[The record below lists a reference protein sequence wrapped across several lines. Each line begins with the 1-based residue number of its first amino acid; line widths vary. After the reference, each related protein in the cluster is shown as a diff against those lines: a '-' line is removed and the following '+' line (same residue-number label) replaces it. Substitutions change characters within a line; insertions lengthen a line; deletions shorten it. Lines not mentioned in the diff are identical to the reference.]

1 MMIGDK
7 PLAVKRITTSDSDE
21 NVLESQNRLKSMVS
35 RCIALENVILLSD
48 MWDDQD
54 FDDVAEDTEN
64 EMQKYGK
71 VIWTV
76 CPKPRKG
83 VRDLAVGKIFIK
95 FESITGST
103 IALSKMGGR
112 KYDGREVIAKYYP
125 EEKFENELFE

>member
-1 MMIGDK
+1 M
-7 PLAVKRITTSDSDE
+7 R
-21 NVLESQNRLKSMVS
+21 
-35 RCIALENVILLSD
+35 
-48 MWDDQD
+48 DDQD

-83 VRDLAVGKIFIK
+83 IRDPGVSKIFIK

-103 IALSKMGGR
+103 IALTKIGGR
-112 KYDGREVIAKYYP
+112 KYDGWEVVAKYYP
-125 EEKFENELFE
+125 EDKFENEIFE